1 MTQYL
6 EDTVRYSILKK
17 YLRYDT
23 DTRYRYFYRVLAS
36 FGSIHLIKTYVI
48 VNCEFIY
55 ELTE

>member
-1 MTQYL
+1 MK
-6 EDTVRYSILKK
+6 R

>member
-6 EDTVRYSILKK
+6 EDTVRYSFLKK